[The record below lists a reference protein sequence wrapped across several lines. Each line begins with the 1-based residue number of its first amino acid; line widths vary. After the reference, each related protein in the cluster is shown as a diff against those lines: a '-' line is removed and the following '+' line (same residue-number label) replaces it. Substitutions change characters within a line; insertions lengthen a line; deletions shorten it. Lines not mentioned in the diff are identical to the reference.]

1 MPAETRARI
10 MTATAELF
18 RQRGYTGTGLKQI
31 VAEASAPF
39 GSLYHFFPGGKEQL
53 GEEVIRWSGGLY
65 GQLIDHFFDPAP
77 DVVTAVDAV
86 FSGAA
91 EMLVETDYADA
102 CPIATVA
109 LEVASTNETLREA
122 THEVFESW
130 LANLHGRFVEAGL
143 PAERAR
149 SLSMTLLMLL
159 EGAFL
164 LCRSSRSTEAM
175 AAAGDAAV
183 AEVRRALAST
193 A

>member
-1 MPAETRARI
+1 MPAETKERI
-10 MTATAELF
+10 MAATAELF
-18 RQRGYTGTGLKQI
+18 RRRGYNGTGLKQI

-39 GSLYHFFPGGKEQL
+39 GSLYHFFPGGKVQL

-65 GQLIDHFFDPAP
+65 GQLIDSLFDPAP
-77 DVVTAVDAV
+77 DVETAVA
-86 FSGAA
+86 FAFHGAG
-91 EMLVETDYADA
+91 ETLVETDYADA

-109 LEVASTNETLREA
+109 LEVASTNETLRIT

-130 LANLHGRFVEAGL
+130 LANMHGRFVSAGL

-149 SLSMTLLMLL
+149 TLSQTLLMLL
-159 EGAFL
+159 EGAFI
-164 LCRSSRSTEAM
+164 LCRAARSTEAM

-183 AEVRRALAST
+183 AEVRRAFGST

>member
-1 MPAETRARI
+1 MPAETRERI
-10 MTATAELF
+10 MATTAELF
-18 RQRGYTGTGLKQI
+18 RRRGYNGTGLKQI

-39 GSLYHFFPGGKEQL
+39 GSLYHFFPGGKVQL
-53 GEEVIRWSGGLY
+53 GEEVLRWSGGLY
-65 GQLIDHFFDPAP
+65 GQLIDSLFDPAP
-77 DVVTAVDAV
+77 DVETAIA
-86 FSGAA
+86 FAFHSAG
-91 EMLVETDYADA
+91 ETLVETDYADA

-109 LEVASTNETLREA
+109 LEVASTNETLRIT

-130 LANLHGRFVEAGL
+130 LANLHGRFVAAGL

-149 SLSMTLLMLL
+149 TLSQTLLMLL

-164 LCRSSRSTEAM
+164 LCRAARTTEAM

-183 AEVRRALAST
+183 AEVRRAFGST